1 MCPKLYLDYIFLANT
16 LYLLHAGPTKTAP
29 LLISI
34 IEMRALWTEVK
45 YIKTVKQILCQQRA
59 LDLSKEVLWVSVGQ
73 RTAELPAVKVQGKK
87 KICRL
92 AKFEPASPASGQLA
106 QFLF

>member
-16 LYLLHAGPTKTAP
+16 LYHLHAGPTKTAP

-73 RTAELPAVKVQGKK
+73 RAAELQTVKVEVKK
-87 KICRL
+87 NSFNIFHLCSK
-92 AKFEPASPASGQLA
+92 
-106 QFLF
+106 